1 MKGGSNVINT
11 SKLKGRMV
19 EKGIT
24 QKQMAE
30 MLGIAPPTVCQ
41 KLNNIRPMDL
51 SEAETLM
58 HILDIKPDEFGV
70 YFFA

>member
-41 KLNNIRPMDL
+41 KLNNIRSMDL

>member
-1 MKGGSNVINT
+1 MINT

-30 MLGIAPPTVCQ
+30 MLGIAAPTVCQ
-41 KLNNIRPMDL
+41 KLNKANGFIRGRDTNAYL
-51 SEAETLM
+51 GHKAR
-58 HILDIKPDEFGV
+58 
-70 YFFA
+70 

>member
-1 MKGGSNVINT
+1 MINT
-11 SKLKGRMV
+11 SKIKGRMV

-30 MLGIAPPTVCQ
+30 ILGIAPPTVCQ

-51 SEAETLM
+51 SEAEKLM
-58 HILDIKPDEFGV
+58 NILDIRPDEFGI